1 MAEYIYAAKGS
12 KGENIKGVIDSRSEG
27 EAAQKLR
34 EKGLYPTS
42 IRLQTAANRDL
53 KISLPQKIKTKDIAL
68 MCRQFYSMLDSG
80 ISILECVEV
89 LRRQTENK
97 KLAQSLEDVYQ
108 KLQKGQLLSAS
119 MRQEKGV
126 YPEILI
132 NMVEA
137 GEVSG
142 QIDVIMQRMAV
153 HFEKENS
160 INRKVQSAM
169 TYPIIVI
176 SIAVLVVWFLI
187 SFVLPSFID
196 MFSGA
201 GVELPLLTRML
212 LKVGGFTKN
221 YWYIVFGGLF
231 GGSYVLGKYIQ
242 TDEGRYRIDKMKLAF
257 PIIKDMNTKVATS
270 RFSRTLSTLMASGV
284 PIIQAMD
291 IVKNVIGNAVISKS
305 IDEIMDEIKRG
316 EGLANPL
323 AALKVFP
330 PMLISMIKVGEE
342 SGKLSD
348 MLEKSADYYDA
359 EVDDAITR
367 MTTLLEPILI
377 VVMAV
382 IIGSIVMAIVLPMF
396 DMFQHIG

>member
-1 MAEYIYAAKGS
+1 MAEYIYTAKGR
-12 KGENIKGVIDSRSEG
+12 KGETLKGVIDSRSEG

-34 EKGLYPTS
+34 EKGMYPVS
-42 IRLQTAANRDL
+42 IKLQTVANRDI
-53 KISLPQKIKTKDIAL
+53 KISLPQKIKVKDIAL

-89 LRRQTENK
+89 LRRQTENR
-97 KLAQSLEDVYQ
+97 KLAQSLEEVYQ
-108 KLQKGQLLSAS
+108 KLQKGQTLSAS
-119 MRQEKGV
+119 MRQEKGI

-142 QIDVIMQRMAV
+142 QIDVIMNRMAV

-160 INRKVQSAM
+160 INRKIQSAM
-169 TYPIIVI
+169 TYPVIVI

-201 GVELPLLTRML
+201 GVQLPLLTRML
-212 LKVGGFTKN
+212 LKVGEFTKN
-221 YWYIVFGGLF
+221 YWYIVFGALL
-231 GGSYVLGKYIQ
+231 GGSYVLGKYLR
-242 TDEGRYRIDKMKLAF
+242 TDEGRYQLDRFKLAF
-257 PIIKDMNTKVATS
+257 PIIKEMNTKVATS

-284 PIIQAMD
+284 PIIQAMG
-291 IVKNVIGNAVISKS
+291 IVKKVIGNAVIAKS
-305 IDEIMDEIKRG
+305 IDSVMDDIKRG

-367 MTTLLEPILI
+367 MTTILEPVLI
-377 VVMAV
+377 IVMAV
-382 IIGSIVMAIVLPMF
+382 IIGTIVMAIVLPMF

>member
-1 MAEYIYAAKGS
+1 MAEYIYAAKGL

-42 IRLQTAANRDL
+42 IRLQTAANRDI

-108 KLQKGQLLSAS
+108 KLQKGQSLSAS

-212 LKVGGFTKN
+212 LKVGEFTKN

-231 GGSYVLGKYIQ
+231 GGAYVLGKYIQ
-242 TDEGRYRIDKMKLAF
+242 TDEGRYRLDKMKLAF